1 MAISGLFA
9 FNTTMCIVKNR
20 NFFSKDLNDVNFHV
34 GYQDFFSLERFGFL
48 RKLVEMAT
56 ADGCQSR
63 EPHAKKLWHITLMN
77 ERWYV
82 LHCGWENLPP

>member
-34 GYQDFFSLERFGFL
+34 GYQDFFHWKGLGSFE
-48 RKLVEMAT
+48 
-56 ADGCQSR
+56 S
-63 EPHAKKLWHITLMN
+63 
-77 ERWYV
+77 
-82 LHCGWENLPP
+82 